1 MKRSEWI
8 TVAVAL
14 VMILIFAC
22 IHQARVAEDDS
33 GRVVK
38 VGFVYAG
45 DESTPYSYNFIR
57 AQRALETAYGEQAEI
72 LAVSNLPESE
82 AEETLRELARSG
94 CEIIFSNSVEYEGA
108 MLAAAAD
115 HPEVQFCQG
124 AAFDANTEGDPEN
137 YHTFMGEIYQGRYV
151 SGVVAGLKLRELI
164 EAGTITEA
172 KAKVGYVAAIPCAE
186 VISGYTAFILGVRSV
201 VPSAVMTVR
210 YTNTWT
216 SYDLEK
222 KAAEALLA
230 EGCVVLSQHS
240 DTIGPAVACEA
251 EAEKRPVYIVGYNQ
265 SMMDVAP
272 TTALVS
278 CRINW
283 SPYVLAAFEAVLAH
297 ESVEKHLKAHTHGN
311 DASAGFQREW
321 VQMLELNDYI
331 AAPGT
336 RQAMEETIAD
346 LHSGRVQIFKGPYT
360 GVNFED
366 PTDTV
371 DLTNGYTENRHSSAP
386 SFCYILE
393 GIVTIRG
400 N

>member
-1 MKRSEWI
+1 MKRSDWAA
-8 TVAVAL
+8 VAVAL
-14 VMILIFAC
+14 VMVLIFAWV
-22 IHQARVAEDDS
+22 HQARVAEDDS

-57 AQRALETAYGEQAEI
+57 AQRALETAYGDRVEI

-82 AEETLRELARSG
+82 AEDTLRGLAESG
-94 CEIIFSNSVEYEGA
+94 CELIFSNSVEYEGA
-108 MLAAAAD
+108 MLAAAAEY
-115 HPEVQFCQG
+115 PAVQFCQG
-124 AAFDANTEGDPEN
+124 AASAANTEGSPEN

-164 EAGTITEA
+164 EDGTVTEA
-172 KAKVGYVAAIPCAE
+172 KAKVGYVAAVPCAE

-201 VPSAVMTVR
+201 VPSALMTVR

-230 EGCVVLSQHS
+230 EGCVILSQHS

-251 EAEKRPVYIVGYNQ
+251 KAEERPVFIVGYNQ

-283 SPYVLAAFEAVLAH
+283 GPYVVAAFEAVLAH
-297 ESVEKHLKAHTHGN
+297 DPIEKHVKAHVHGN
-311 DASAGFQREW
+311 DASAGFQRDW

-331 AAPGT
+331 AAEGT
-336 RQAMEETIAD
+336 REAMEEAVAD
-346 LHSGRVQIFKGPYT
+346 LRAGRVQVFKGPYT
-360 GVNFED
+360 GVNFQD
-366 PTDTV
+366 PGDTV
-371 DLTNGYTENRHSSAP
+371 DLSGGFTENRNSSAP

-393 GIVTIRG
+393 GIVNIRG